1 MSKAQRIAFQ
11 HQLSAAEEH
20 GSVRYGLTRHPAL
33 VIAIKDRTAI
43 HQSWAA
49 RYAAYAREQLGIS
62 NEDQFFA

>member
-20 GSVRYGLTRHPAL
+20 GSVRYGLSRHPAL

-43 HQSWAA
+43 HQHWAE
-49 RYAAYAREQLGIS
+49 RYATYAREMMQIRD
-62 NEDQFFA
+62 EDQIYA